1 MNRCCCAVSRERKH
15 IRCSILKPPRSRLSP
30 LRNTHVN
37 LFGFYKRQI
46 TVAHI
51 FGIPV
56 RFDYRWFVVFLLSV
70 WLIAMNLARGGMWV
84 SQVQLVPV
92 STTMA
97 WILGVVTTL
106 GLFLSVLGHELSH
119 ALMGRAEGIEI
130 EEIVLHPFGGLARL
144 RNEPD
149 SPRAEFRIAIAGPA
163 ASFVFGAIS
172 FVLMLPAMLSNYPVI
187 GGVLFLLGA
196 GNLLLA
202 IFNLFPGYPLDG
214 GRVLRAILWRRT
226 GDIKEAT
233 RLAGICGMLIAAIL
247 IIFGVYMAL
256 APSFRAYFMGFWS
269 VLVGLFL
276 FDAAYS
282 VVKHVRGRLRNIVS
296 EAMSAPFAI
305 EPDTLISHLID
316 SILPIHRQ
324 VAFPVAQ
331 NQRLHGMLSLED
343 LKTLPR
349 ERWHLTH
356 ARDVMRPI
364 APRFFVEPN
373 ATLDYAQEL
382 MKRNGIGSVAVV
394 GKTGEL
400 VGFLQAGKFRR
411 KKRSGN

>member
-1 MNRCCCAVSRERKH
+1 MSVSD
-15 IRCSILKPPRSRLSP
+15 
-30 LRNTHVN
+30 
-37 LFGFYKRQI
+37 FYKRQI

-56 RFDYRWFVVFLLSV
+56 RFDYRWFVVFFLSV
-70 WLIAMNLARGGMWV
+70 WLIAMNLSRGGMWV
-84 SQVQLVPV
+84 GSYKLLPV
-92 STTMA
+92 GGATA
-97 WILGVVTTL
+97 WGLAIVTTI

-144 RNEPD
+144 RNEPE
-149 SPRAEFRIAIAGPA
+149 SPRAEFRIAVAGPA
-163 ASFVFGAIS
+163 ASFLFAAIS
-172 FVLMLPAMLSNYPVI
+172 FVLMLPAMMTGYTI
-187 GGVLFLLGA
+187 AGGVLLLLCA

-233 RLAGICGMLIAAIL
+233 RQAGICGMLIAAIL
-247 IIFGVYMAL
+247 IIFGVYMAI
-256 APSFRAYFMGFWS
+256 APTFRAYFMGFWS

-282 VVKHVRGRLRNIVS
+282 VVKNVRGRVRNVVS
-296 EAMSAPFAI
+296 EAMLAPFSI
-305 EPDTLISHLID
+305 EPDLLISKLID
-316 SILPIHRQ
+316 SILPMHRQ
-324 VAFPVAQ
+324 VAFPVAEK
-331 NQRLHGMLSLED
+331 QRLHGMLSLED
-343 LKTLPR
+343 LKSLPR
-349 ERWHLTH
+349 ERWHLTR
-356 ARDVMRPI
+356 ARDIMRPI

-394 GKTGEL
+394 GRTGEL
-400 VGFLQAGKFRR
+400 VGFLQTGKFKR
-411 KKRSGN
+411 KKRSKKPS

>member
-1 MNRCCCAVSRERKH
+1 M
-15 IRCSILKPPRSRLSP
+15 
-30 LRNTHVN
+30 
-37 LFGFYKRQI
+37 
-46 TVAHI
+46 
-51 FGIPV
+51 
-56 RFDYRWFVVFLLSV
+56 
-70 WLIAMNLARGGMWV
+70 
-84 SQVQLVPV
+84 PV
-92 STTMA
+92 STTAA

-163 ASFVFGAIS
+163 ASFLFAAIS
-172 FVLMLPAMLSNYPVI
+172 FVLMLPAMMANYPVI

-247 IIFGVYMAL
+247 IIFGVYMAI
-256 APSFRAYFMGFWS
+256 APTFRAYFMGFWS

-282 VVKHVRGRLRNIVS
+282 VVKHVRVKLRNIVS
-296 EAMSAPFAI
+296 EAMSSPFSI

-316 SILPIHRQ
+316 SILPLHRQ
-324 VAFPVAQ
+324 VAFPVAE

-343 LKTLPR
+343 LKGLPR
-349 ERWHLTH
+349 ERWHLTR

-373 ATLDYAQEL
+373 STLAYAQEL

-400 VGFLQAGKFRR
+400 VGFLQTGKFKR
-411 KKRSGN
+411 KKRSRTSK

>member
-1 MNRCCCAVSRERKH
+1 M
-15 IRCSILKPPRSRLSP
+15 SIAD
-30 LRNTHVN
+30 
-37 LFGFYKRQI
+37 FYKRQI

-56 RFDYRWFVVFLLSV
+56 RFDYRWFVVFFFSV
-70 WLIAMNLARGGMWV
+70 WLIAMNLSRGGMWIG
-84 SQVQLVPV
+84 SYKLLPV
-92 STTMA
+92 GGAAAWGLAVITT
-97 WILGVVTTL
+97 V

-130 EEIVLHPFGGLARL
+130 EEIVVHPFGGLARL
-144 RNEPD
+144 RNEPE
-149 SPRAEFRIAIAGPA
+149 SPRAEFRIAVAGPA
-163 ASFVFGAIS
+163 ASFLFAAIS
-172 FVLMLPAMLSNYPVI
+172 FVLMLPAMMTGYTLA
-187 GGVLFLLGA
+187 GGVLLLLCA

-247 IIFGVYMAL
+247 IIFGVYMAI
-256 APSFRAYFMGFWS
+256 APGFKAYFMGFWS

-282 VVKHVRGRLRNIVS
+282 VVKHVRGRLRNVVS
-296 EAMSAPFAI
+296 EAMSAPYSI
-305 EPDTLISHLID
+305 EPDLLISNLIN
-316 SILPIHRQ
+316 SVLPMHRQ
-324 VAFPVAQ
+324 IAFPVAQ

-349 ERWHLTH
+349 ERWHLTR

-382 MKRNGIGSVAVV
+382 MRRNGIGSVAVV
-394 GKTGEL
+394 GNTGEL
-400 VGFLQAGKFRR
+400 VGFLQSGKFKR
-411 KKRSGN
+411 KKRK

>member
-1 MNRCCCAVSRERKH
+1 MSV
-15 IRCSILKPPRSRLSP
+15 
-30 LRNTHVN
+30 V
-37 LFGFYKRQI
+37 GFYKRQI
-46 TVAHI
+46 TVARI

-56 RFDYRWFVVFLLSV
+56 RFDYRWFIVFLLSV
-70 WLIAMNLARGGMWV
+70 WLIAMNLSRGGMWV
-84 SQVQLVPV
+84 GQVKLMPV
-92 STTMA
+92 SLTAAWGLAIITT
-97 WILGVVTTL
+97 I

-149 SPRAEFRIAIAGPA
+149 SPRAEFRIAVAGPA

-172 FVLMLPAMLSNYPVI
+172 FVLMLPAMMVGYTTAA
-187 GGVLFLLGA
+187 GVLLLLCA

-247 IIFGVYMAL
+247 IIFGVYMAI
-256 APSFRAYFMGFWS
+256 APTFRSYFMGFWS

-282 VVKHVRGRLRNIVS
+282 VVKQVRGRIRNVVS
-296 EAMSAPFAI
+296 EAMSAPFSI
-305 EPDTLISHLID
+305 EPDLLISHLID
-316 SILPIHRQ
+316 SILPMHRQ

-343 LKTLPR
+343 LKSLPR
-349 ERWHLTH
+349 ERWHLTR
-356 ARDVMRPI
+356 ARDIMRPI

-373 ATLDYAQEL
+373 ATLGYAQEL

-400 VGFLQAGKFRR
+400 IGFLQTGKFKRV
-411 KKRSGN
+411 KRSRNSH

>member
-1 MNRCCCAVSRERKH
+1 MNVVD
-15 IRCSILKPPRSRLSP
+15 L
-30 LRNTHVN
+30 
-37 LFGFYKRQI
+37 YKRQI

-56 RFDYRWFVVFLLSV
+56 RFDYRWFIVFLLSV
-70 WLIAMNLARGGMWV
+70 WLIAANLARGGMWV
-84 SQVQLVPV
+84 SQVQLMPV
-92 STTMA
+92 SPTAA

-130 EEIVLHPFGGLARL
+130 DEIVLHPFGGLARL

-163 ASFVFGAIS
+163 ASFLFAAIS
-172 FVLMLPAMLSNYPVI
+172 FVLMLPAMMANYPVI

-214 GRVLRAILWRRT
+214 GRVLRAILWYRT

-247 IIFGVYMAL
+247 IIFGVYMAI
-256 APSFRAYFMGFWS
+256 APTFRAYLMGFWS

-316 SILPIHRQ
+316 SILPLHRQ

-331 NQRLHGMLSLED
+331 NHRLHGMLSLED
-343 LKTLPR
+343 LKSLPR

-356 ARDVMRPI
+356 ARDMMRPI

-400 VGFLQAGKFRR
+400 VGFLQAGKFKR
-411 KKRSGN
+411 KKRSRNSR

>member
-1 MNRCCCAVSRERKH
+1 MNVAD
-15 IRCSILKPPRSRLSP
+15 L
-30 LRNTHVN
+30 
-37 LFGFYKRQI
+37 YKRQI

-56 RFDYRWFVVFLLSV
+56 RFDYRWFIVFFLSV
-70 WLIAMNLARGGMWV
+70 WLIAANLARGGMWV
-84 SQVQLVPV
+84 SQVQLMPV
-92 STTMA
+92 STTAA

-130 EEIVLHPFGGLARL
+130 DEIVLHPFGGLARL

-163 ASFVFGAIS
+163 ASFVFAAIS
-172 FVLMLPAMLSNYPVI
+172 FVLMLPAMMSNYPAV

-247 IIFGVYMAL
+247 IIFGVYMAI
-256 APSFRAYFMGFWS
+256 APTFRAYFMGFWS

-296 EAMSAPFAI
+296 EAMSAPFAV

-316 SILPIHRQ
+316 SILPLHRQ

-331 NQRLHGMLSLED
+331 NLRLHGMLSLED
-343 LKTLPR
+343 LKSLPR
-349 ERWHLTH
+349 ERWHLTR
-356 ARDVMRPI
+356 ARDMMRPI

-382 MKRNGIGSVAVV
+382 MRRNGIGSVAVV

-400 VGFLQAGKFRR
+400 VGFLQAGKFKR
-411 KKRSGN
+411 KKRK

>member
-1 MNRCCCAVSRERKH
+1 MAW
-15 IRCSILKPPRSRLSP
+15 
-30 LRNTHVN
+30 TD
-37 LFGFYKRQI
+37 FYKRQI
-46 TVAHI
+46 TVARI

-56 RFDYRWFVVFLLSV
+56 RFDYRWFVVFFLSV
-70 WLIAMNLARGGMWV
+70 WLIAVNLARGGMWV
-84 SQVQLVPV
+84 GQVQLLPV
-92 STTMA
+92 SVTAA
-97 WILGVVTTL
+97 WILAVVTTV

-149 SPRAEFRIAIAGPA
+149 SPRAEFRIAVAGPA
-163 ASFVFGAIS
+163 ASFVFAAIS
-172 FVLMLPAMLSNYPVI
+172 FVLMLPVMMAGYVTV
-187 GGVLFLLGA
+187 GGVLLLLCA

-202 IFNLFPGYPLDG
+202 VFNLFPGYPLDG

-247 IIFGVYMAL
+247 IIFGVYMAI
-256 APSFRAYFMGFWS
+256 APSFRSYFMGFWS

-282 VVKHVRGRLRNIVS
+282 VVKHVRGRVQNIVK
-296 EAMSAPFAI
+296 EAMSAPFSI
-305 EPDTLISHLID
+305 EPDLPISQLID
-316 SILPIHRQ
+316 SVLPMHRQ
-324 VAFPVAQ
+324 VAFPVAL
-331 NQRLHGMLSLED
+331 NRRLHGIISLED
-343 LKTLPR
+343 LKNLPR
-349 ERWHLTH
+349 DRWHLTK

-373 ATLDYAQEL
+373 ATLDYAREL
-382 MKRNGIGSVAVV
+382 MKRNGIGSLAVV
-394 GKTGEL
+394 GKNGEL
-400 VGFLQAGKFRR
+400 VGFLQSGKFKR
-411 KKRSGN
+411 KKRSKAAPA